1 MNKRDKNARSDL
13 VTAAEALDRELRT
26 FEGLA
31 EAVRKHP
38 LSSQKNLER
47 MAATLK
53 EVTESDDR
61 LSAGIQALLAA
72 INHARER
79 QEAQARAVHAR
90 ALELQQRAEELGAL
104 QQRYAALGV
113 SAGELNALMQQI
125 AARKSETGASDADL
139 AAGLGGLIEKLGQ
152 IAGEAKHL
160 TETARERDF
169 VDVMQQADALR
180 QQLQAAR
187 NKLAQFQ
194 KSLAPA

>member
-90 ALELQQRAEELGAL
+90 ALELQQRTEELGAL

-139 AAGLGGLIEKLGQ
+139 AAGLGELIEKLGQ

-187 NKLAQFQ
+187 NKLAQLQ

>member
-13 VTAAEALDRELRT
+13 VTAAEALERELRT

-90 ALELQQRAEELGAL
+90 AIELQQRAEELGAL

-113 SAGELNALMQQI
+113 SAAELNALMQQI
-125 AARKSETGASDADL
+125 AARKSETGAADADL
-139 AAGLGGLIEKLGQ
+139 AAGLGELIEKLGQ
-152 IAGEAKHL
+152 ISGEAKHL
-160 TETARERDF
+160 TEIAREQDF
-169 VDVMQQADALR
+169 ADVMQQADALR

-187 NKLAQFQ
+187 NKLAQLQ
-194 KSLAPA
+194 KSLSPA